1 MGNGGGPSQPVAER
15 GGWGGAHPL
24 PPPQGPAKPSA
35 SEPGESELG
44 CAAASLRRSRGRGSE
59 KYGTGS
65 GEGGRVTWKRLA

>member
-44 CAAASLRRSRGRGSE
+44 CALLPCVGPEDGGRRNMGRGRE
-59 KYGTGS
+59 KEEELLGKG
-65 GEGGRVTWKRLA
+65 